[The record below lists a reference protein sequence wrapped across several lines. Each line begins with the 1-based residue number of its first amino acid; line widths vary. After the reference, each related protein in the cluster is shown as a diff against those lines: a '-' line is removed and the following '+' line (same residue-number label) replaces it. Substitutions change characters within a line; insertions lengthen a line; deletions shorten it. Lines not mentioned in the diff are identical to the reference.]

1 MTRVLIVDDKEDNLY
16 YLKVLLEG
24 HGCAVTTAGH
34 GAEALVKARQ
44 SPPDVVISDLLM
56 PVMDGYTLLRHW
68 KADPSL
74 GRLPFIVYT
83 ATYTEQADEDLALDM
98 GADAFIR
105 KPAEP
110 EDFLA
115 ELHKVRQTAVKRG
128 GLGGDDRAALESY
141 SRLLIRKLEEKTLQ
155 LEEANRAL
163 QKDVTMRR
171 EAEES
176 LRASQAGM
184 IVAQSIAH
192 LGSWEMRL
200 TKPDGTRD
208 HALRWS
214 DEMYRIAGYEP
225 GQVEISNEFFFQLV
239 PPEDHELIRAAFRS
253 TIKEGSTYSIVHRL
267 IRADGEVRII
277 HAMAQLFREGQ
288 SGLPIKMIGAAHD
301 ITEERRLAQALET
314 ERSML
319 LEAQTLSKMGT
330 WETNLETME
339 VRWSDL
345 THHIFGTSP
354 SEFKPNHESFLEFVH
369 PEDRSAVDTAFKRSM
384 ERVGAQEIQHRII
397 MRDGKVKQVIERWQ
411 VFLDD
416 QGKPKR
422 ALGTTQDITER
433 VLVEEE
439 MQRTTR
445 LLRAVADGT
454 TDAVF
459 VKDTQGRYLLVNQGT
474 ARLVGKT
481 AEEIIGQ
488 NDTTIFEPEE
498 AQRVMQNDREV
509 MASGKPSTAE
519 EVLTAAGATRTYLA
533 TKAPYRDEQ
542 GRVLGIVGISRDIS
556 ERKRHERHLGVL
568 SGLGQRLNSA
578 ASPFAAAEIITQ
590 VADELFGWDAATLD
604 LYSEETGKMSSILTV
619 DTIAGKRT
627 HCAPAYDE
635 SPPSPKAARVLK
647 EGGHLILRDREGEP
661 ANLTDLQRFGDVG
674 RASASLMYV
683 PIRDGSRN
691 IGLLSIQSYRQ
702 GAYTNADLQVLQLL
716 ADYCGG
722 ALHRIQT
729 ESLRQLAD
737 ERFRLLARATNDALW
752 DWNLVTDELWWSDGF
767 ELLFGFRVSQVSPTI
782 ESWHQL
788 IHPEDRDRVIQL
800 LQQVIDSNAESWS
813 GEYRFRR
820 KAGDY
825 AFVFDRGH
833 ILRAADGKAVR
844 MIGGM
849 TDLTERKLAEEKLK
863 VSEER
868 FREMA
873 DNIGDIFYNYDPVNN
888 RLLYANQ
895 AFERIWGRA
904 IETVYENP
912 LSYLDDIHPSDRPN
926 AERALEQQM
935 AGEQTEAEFR
945 VLRGDGSIC
954 WVRELAVP
962 ILDQS
967 GKVERIVGTMRDVT
981 ERKQA
986 EDRLTEQAALLDN
999 AKDAILVRDLEH
1011 RILYWNR
1018 GAERLYGWTADE
1030 AIGQPVK
1037 TLLYKES
1044 DSFLEATRTVL
1055 ECGEWVGEI
1064 HQFDRNGK
1072 PLIIEGSW
1080 TLVCDVDGN
1089 PKSILAINTDI
1100 SERKR
1105 LEQQILRVQ
1114 RMESIGTLAGGMA
1127 HDLNNIL
1134 APILLS
1140 IDLLRIGEQ
1149 DQRRQGILNAMES
1162 STRRGSELVR
1172 QVLSF
1177 ARGVEGRKMAV
1188 CPEELLSEIEKIARE
1203 TFPKNIEVETCVEPR
1218 LMSLTGDPTQ
1228 LHQVLLNLCVNARDA
1243 MPTGGRITLSAYN
1256 RQLDER
1262 YAGMNPGASVGPHV
1276 VLQVEDTGIGMEP
1289 ATVER
1294 IFEPFFTT
1302 KEIGKGTGL
1311 GLSTTQAIVKSH
1323 GGFVRVDSQPGE
1335 GTRFRVF
1342 LPARPGGEKTGDAEK
1357 AAALQRGTG
1366 ELILVIED
1374 ETDVRE
1380 LVRDT
1385 LEAYGY
1391 KVLLA
1396 GDGAAGVKLYQKQ
1409 KDAVSVVLTDM
1420 MMPGMDG
1427 LGVIQAIRS
1436 LQPRARIIAAS
1447 GLTDGSA
1454 AAKAGVSHFIP
1465 KPFSART
1472 LLEAVSQ
1479 VLTETWQPQS

>member
-110 EDFLA
+110 EEFLA

-128 GLGGDDRAALESY
+128 GLGGDDKAVLESY

-171 EAEES
+171 ETEES

-184 IVAQSIAH
+184 VVAQSIAH

-208 HALRWS
+208 HALSWS

-239 PPEDHELIRAAFRS
+239 PPEDHELIRAAFRA
-253 TIKEGSTYSIVHRL
+253 TVREGAPYSIVHSL
-267 IRADGEVRII
+267 IRADGQVRRI
-277 HAMAQLFREGQ
+277 HAMAQVFRDEP
-288 SGLPIKMIGAAHD
+288 SGRPVKMIGAAHD
-301 ITEERRLAQALET
+301 ITERR
-314 ERSML
+314 
-319 LEAQTLSKMGT
+319 
-330 WETNLETME
+330 
-339 VRWSDL
+339 
-345 THHIFGTSP
+345 
-354 SEFKPNHESFLEFVH
+354 
-369 PEDRSAVDTAFKRSM
+369 
-384 ERVGAQEIQHRII
+384 
-397 MRDGKVKQVIERWQ
+397 
-411 VFLDD
+411 
-416 QGKPKR
+416 
-422 ALGTTQDITER
+422 
-433 VLVEEE
+433 LVEE
-439 MQRTTR
+439 
-445 LLRAVADGT
+445 
-454 TDAVF
+454 
-459 VKDTQGRYLLVNQGT
+459 K
-474 ARLVGKT
+474 
-481 AEEIIGQ
+481 
-488 NDTTIFEPEE
+488 
-498 AQRVMQNDREV
+498 
-509 MASGKPSTAE
+509 
-519 EVLTAAGATRTYLA
+519 
-533 TKAPYRDEQ
+533 
-542 GRVLGIVGISRDIS
+542 
-556 ERKRHERHLGVL
+556 
-568 SGLGQRLNSA
+568 
-578 ASPFAAAEIITQ
+578 
-590 VADELFGWDAATLD
+590 
-604 LYSEETGKMSSILTV
+604 
-619 DTIAGKRT
+619 
-627 HCAPAYDE
+627 
-635 SPPSPKAARVLK
+635 
-647 EGGHLILRDREGEP
+647 
-661 ANLTDLQRFGDVG
+661 LQ
-674 RASASLMYV
+674 A
-683 PIRDGSRN
+683 
-691 IGLLSIQSYRQ
+691 
-702 GAYTNADLQVLQLL
+702 
-716 ADYCGG
+716 
-722 ALHRIQT
+722 
-729 ESLRQLAD
+729 
-737 ERFRLLARATNDALW
+737 
-752 DWNLVTDELWWSDGF
+752 
-767 ELLFGFRVSQVSPTI
+767 
-782 ESWHQL
+782 
-788 IHPEDRDRVIQL
+788 
-800 LQQVIDSNAESWS
+800 
-813 GEYRFRR
+813 
-820 KAGDY
+820 
-825 AFVFDRGH
+825 
-833 ILRAADGKAVR
+833 
-844 MIGGM
+844 
-849 TDLTERKLAEEKLK
+849 
-863 VSEER
+863 SEER

-873 DNIGDIFYNYDPVNN
+873 DNIGDIFYNYDPAGNQ
-888 RLLYANQ
+888 LLYANQ
-895 AFERIWGRA
+895 AFERIWGRPLESVRA
-904 IETVYENP
+904 NP
-912 LSYLDDIHPSDRPN
+912 LTYLDDVHPADREI
-926 AERALEQQM
+926 AEQAFQRQLEGQ
-935 AGEQTEAEFR
+935 QTEAEFR
-945 VLRGDGSIC
+945 IVRADGRVLWI
-954 WVRELAVP
+954 RELAVP
-962 ILDQS
+962 ILDKA
-967 GKVERIVGTMRDVT
+967 GRVERIVGTMRDVT
-981 ERKQA
+981 ERKLVENRVA
-986 EDRLTEQAALLDN
+986 EQAALLDN

-1018 GAERLYGWTADE
+1018 GAERLYGWTAAE
-1030 AIGQPVK
+1030 AVGQPVK

-1072 PLIIEGSW
+1072 PLTIEGSW
-1080 TLVCDVDGN
+1080 SLVRDEDGN

-1149 DQRRQGILNAMES
+1149 DQRRLGILNAMES

-1188 CPEELLSEIEKIARE
+1188 CPEKLLGEIEKIARE
-1203 TFPKNIEVETCVEPR
+1203 TFPKNIQVESCVEPG

-1243 MPTGGRITLSAYN
+1243 MPAGGRITLSAYN
-1256 RQLDER
+1256 KQVDER
-1262 YAGMNPGASVGPHV
+1262 YAGLNPGAAIGPHV

-1323 GGFVRVDSQPGE
+1323 GGFARVDSQPGE

-1342 LPARPGGEKTGDAEK
+1342 LPSQPGKGKTGGAEK
-1357 AAALQRGTG
+1357 ETALQRGAG

-1396 GDGAAGVKLYQKQ
+1396 GDGAAGVKLFQEQ
-1409 KDAVSVVLTDM
+1409 QDAVSVVLTDM

-1427 LGVIQAIRS
+1427 RGVIQAIRS
-1436 LQPRARIIAAS
+1436 LQPQARIIAAS

-1472 LLEAVSQ
+1472 LLEAVSL
-1479 VLTETWQPQS
+1479 VLTEA